1 MCVLYKK
8 CQLLYMYINSS
19 WQIKCKK
26 YWTKHSHQN
35 MNKTIEAGVQ
45 NKYFGLKL
53 FVWPE
58 TQDYFYAICRFLS
71 PTSVV

>member
-1 MCVLYKK
+1 
-8 CQLLYMYINSS
+8 
-19 WQIKCKK
+19 
-26 YWTKHSHQN
+26 